1 MSEQDTFSDQHPEI
15 PETKKEPDKTFW
27 KALGLRFT
35 ISVVALLITVCIAP
49 HIRFEDKVAAGFGA
63 AAVTITLL
71 IFIDLLIYLF
81 AYKEEP
87 GDQLLNKII
96 TRRVSGPTMNTNH
109 QKHETQLLQTIIAFF
124 IAPILSILV
133 WLISLILTQFFLSTS
148 TLPSFLIATKAEDVL
163 LALLTPSVILIIP
176 YLIIKLTILNKENIE
191 KHKKESKKSKKNKKI
206 QETASTTHTP
216 LDQVKY
222 LISLSPA
229 VISMSFILVVTYY
242 KDALGNNIELALQI
256 TALKLPQNQQT
267 WIAETFLI
275 ITIMY
280 LTILPGIALLPSSKF
295 GAHLVFNDKTVQQYE
310 SWDTLYIYTCIQLAI
325 FSFPSAVLL
334 CFIFNSL
341 DSDSAAL
348 YLSGSVTFSFYLG
361 QISIGYSMLKT
372 IKSEK
377 TISLRK
383 IPADKQNLFLLLA
396 IAVILAIPTLS
407 GITYIQNTYQRLGKL
422 IADPGNI
429 NTNSESPYSCVFSG
443 NRKNPEPKAFGI
455 IISSNTSS
463 VHIFSPSFNQ
473 EGQKYELI
481 EDNRFIPT
489 KHMTETHVEIKDY
502 YIESYDKSKHY
513 YNEKTGLCEYK
524 SAK

>member
-1 MSEQDTFSDQHPEI
+1 MSANDAPTDQPLKT
-15 PETKKEPDKTFW
+15 PETRKEPDKTFW
-27 KALGLRFT
+27 GTFLKIFGFFT
-35 ISVVALLITVCIAP
+35 FGGVGFLITPYMQVGDDLIA
-49 HIRFEDKVAAGFGA
+49 RFIYAFMA
-63 AAVTITLL
+63 ITLYL
-71 IFIDLLIYLF
+71 FVLLLIYLY
-81 AYKEEP
+81 AYKEEL
-87 GDQLLNKII
+87 GNQLLNKII
-96 TRRVSGPTMNTNH
+96 TWRASGSAVNTKR
-109 QKHETQLLQTIIAFF
+109 QKHKTQLPQTIIVFF
-124 IAPILSILV
+124 ISPILSILV
-133 WLISLILTQFFLSTS
+133 WLISLAFTQIFSSISTP
-148 TLPSFLIATKAEDVL
+148 PSFSITTNTANIL
-163 LALLTPSVILIIP
+163 LSLLTPSVILMFLS
-176 YLIIKLTILNKENIE
+176 LIIKLTILKKENIE
-191 KHKKESKKSKKNKKI
+191 KHKKDFKKSKKNKKI
-206 QETASTTHTP
+206 QETTNTTHTP

-229 VISMSFILVVTYY
+229 IISISFILVVAYY

-267 WIAETFLI
+267 WIAETFLL

-310 SWDTLYIYTCIQLAI
+310 SWDALYICTCIQLAI

-334 CFIFNSL
+334 CFIFKSL
-341 DSDSAAL
+341 DGDSAVL
-348 YLSGSVTFSFYLG
+348 YLSGSVTFSFSLG

-396 IAVILAIPTLS
+396 ITVILAIPALS
-407 GITYIQNTYQRLGKL
+407 GITYIQTTYQRMGKL

-473 EGQKYELI
+473 EGQKYEPI

-489 KHMTETHVEIKDY
+489 KRMTETHVEIKDY
-502 YIESYDKSKHY
+502 YIENYDKSRHY

-524 SAK
+524 STK